1 MHLLYL
7 KMRFFS
13 LILILTAVIA
23 APACTDSEP
32 ATPLQ
37 TFKTYTK
44 AIKQKDTATM
54 KMLLS
59 AETIKMLEQEAKS
72 QGVHL
77 DEVVQRETLFTESQ
91 KTVEF
96 RNEKIEGDKATI
108 EVKNAFGTW
117 ETVPFILENGEWK
130 IDKKGYADRLM
141 QDIQQQ
147 NDAELDQ
154 IINQG
159 KQP

>member
-1 MHLLYL
+1 
-7 KMRFFS
+7 MRFFS
-13 LILILTAVIA
+13 LILILVALIA
-23 APACTDSEP
+23 APACADSEP

-44 AIKQKDTATM
+44 ALKQNDTATM

-72 QGVHL
+72 QGVQL
-77 DEVVQRETLFTESQ
+77 DEVVKRETLFTESQ

-117 ETVPFILENGEWK
+117 ETVPFLLENGEWK

-159 KQP
+159 KQPD